1 MKSTLALW
9 LVCASTACGAQ
20 TAPAQAR
27 PSASA
32 RPIVEAPAERGEP
45 VVRHTVTEDE
55 GSKIDELRVRG
66 QVTHVTVTP
75 KVGLTKSYE
84 IIVGRSGREPVD
96 GTGGA
101 NSAVG
106 KRVWNVLDF

>member
-1 MKSTLALW
+1 MNPKLALA
-9 LVCASTACGAQ
+9 LVCVCAPGWSQ
-20 TAPAQAR
+20 TAPAALSPAVVQ
-27 PSASA
+27 
-32 RPIVEAPAERGEP
+32 APAPERGEP
-45 VVRHTVTEDE
+45 NVRHTLIEDD

-66 QVTHVTVTP
+66 QVTHVVVTP
-75 KVGLTKSYE
+75 KVGTAKSYE

-106 KRVWNVLDF
+106 KRVWNLLAF

>member
-1 MKSTLALW
+1 MNPRLALA
-9 LVCASTACGAQ
+9 LVCVCAPCWSQ
-20 TAPAQAR
+20 TAPAAE
-27 PSASA
+27 PG
-32 RPIVEAPAERGEP
+32 PAAGRSEP
-45 VVRHTVTEDE
+45 GVRHTVIEDE

-66 QVTHVTVTP
+66 QLLHVVVTP
-75 KVGLTKSYE
+75 KVGTTKSYE

-106 KRVWNVLDF
+106 KRVWNVLAF